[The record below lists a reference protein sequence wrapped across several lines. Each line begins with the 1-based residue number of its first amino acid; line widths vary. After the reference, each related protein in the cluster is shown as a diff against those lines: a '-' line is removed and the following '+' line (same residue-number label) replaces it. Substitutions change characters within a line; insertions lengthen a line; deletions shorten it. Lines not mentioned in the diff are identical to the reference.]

1 MWAEW
6 VWKQV
11 ADPNESLVRKRTIS
25 VVVVDIVLG
34 LVLVGI
40 KLMAQDLSYRV
51 ENTSSLIERLDHEHS
66 ELVAEYER
74 VTSPERLRR
83 LAVDRLGMVTPQPG
97 QVRTLYAQP

>member
-6 VWKQV
+6 VRKQV
-11 ADPNESLVRKRTIS
+11 ADPNETLVRKRTIS